1 VLPHLLEQGTYMTTF
16 VVGDIH
22 GRARA
27 LEEVFLNSGF
37 DKTTDTLIVL
47 GDIVDGGLETAR
59 VFDILETVEKR
70 IIITG
75 NHDCLTPD
83 AEALT
88 KRGWLHYNE
97 LIDDDLVYSFDV
109 IKEIGV
115 WMPINKIIV
124 KHHDGNTIKVNTNR
138 CKMQVTPTHRVLCKQ
153 RSTNHL
159 WSEFKYIYANDFC
172 GRIKIPSTINTACS
186 EYNISDNEIKLT
198 AWILTDGFIEKK
210 YGYITLYQS
219 KQNFVKEI
227 DELLNNLNYEYVCG
241 ERDRKIT
248 EICGKT
254 LINPMWKH
262 YEFRISAKSSR
273 KIHDYISKKI
283 EMPLWIYNLSS
294 RQFNIFLSTL
304 INGNGTFYN
313 RGNNTTSILYGREDF
328 LKNVQGVCATK
339 GYTATMVFDNRGDPR
354 LNICENKTIEFDCYK
369 SISDEYYCGKVW
381 CINTPL
387 SNFMVRQNGTYFFT
401 GNCWAL
407 NWMHTGQELP
417 VWVHQGG
424 YATMRSYDFKWMNVP
439 KSHRVMIEKS
449 KYYYIDN
456 ENRIYVHGGFNPI
469 IPIYRNKT
477 DFLTWD
483 RTLIDYAKE
492 HTIAQ
497 FSEVFIGHTTT
508 QLFRTDKP
516 VHLHNLWMLDTG
528 AGWNGK
534 LTIMDVDTK
543 EYWQSKTQY
552 PWHIDRLLTDDEF
565 RYGV

>member
-1 VLPHLLEQGTYMTTF
+1 MTTF

-75 NHDCLTPD
+75 NHD
-83 AEALT
+83 E
-88 KRGWLHYNE
+88 
-97 LIDDDLVYSFDV
+97 
-109 IKEIGV
+109 
-115 WMPINKIIV
+115 
-124 KHHDGNTIKVNTNR
+124 
-138 CKMQVTPTHRVLCKQ
+138 
-153 RSTNHL
+153 
-159 WSEFKYIYANDFC
+159 
-172 GRIKIPSTINTACS
+172 
-186 EYNISDNEIKLT
+186 
-198 AWILTDGFIEKK
+198 
-210 YGYITLYQS
+210 
-219 KQNFVKEI
+219 
-227 DELLNNLNYEYVCG
+227 
-241 ERDRKIT
+241 
-248 EICGKT
+248 
-254 LINPMWKH
+254 
-262 YEFRISAKSSR
+262 
-273 KIHDYISKKI
+273 
-283 EMPLWIYNLSS
+283 
-294 RQFNIFLSTL
+294 
-304 INGNGTFYN
+304 
-313 RGNNTTSILYGREDF
+313 
-328 LKNVQGVCATK
+328 
-339 GYTATMVFDNRGDPR
+339 
-354 LNICENKTIEFDCYK
+354 
-369 SISDEYYCGKVW
+369 
-381 CINTPL
+381 
-387 SNFMVRQNGTYFFT
+387 
-401 GNCWAL
+401 WAL
-407 NWMHTGQELP
+407 DWMRIGLELP

-492 HTIAQ
+492 HIIAQ

-508 QLFRTDKP
+508 QLFKTDKP

-552 PWHIDRLLTDDEF
+552 PGHIDRLITDDEF